1 MHGTKRPTMS
11 RLRVKPEHA
20 PYRVSADRI
29 RIGGVSYGTA
39 AEIADPDGWVW
50 SLLGAMDGTREPDEI
65 VTAVLRSHPG
75 LAEGTVRAGTQQL
88 VSSGYVEDAGAAYPD
103 CLTEREI
110 QRYDRAVRYYR
121 WLDMTP
127 RASSWDPQVLL
138 RRATVTVLGVGG
150 TGGVAALALAAGT
163 SYAIGDFVA
172 ELDDMGFLD
181 SVGGK
186 ARIEPAWPP
195 QSIRWLKPG
204 HVSWLLHPAV
214 PYAAAVPVLAVAALA
229 AARPS
234 LIPTFHS
241 LAWNRHSGL
250 VLAINVAI
258 SWVLTGLHELGH
270 LAVGRAAGVPTRISL
285 STRMQF
291 LVVQTDISGLWAAR
305 RRTRITAYLA
315 GMTVD
320 LLVASGALLI
330 VALADPHG
338 LTRALLSVTAALG
351 ILAIPFQFMVF
362 TRTDLYFVIQDLT
375 KSTSL
380 HADGAAYLRHLF
392 SRAAHAAN
400 PAAARRPDPT
410 LPQPRYQRRVIRGY
424 SAVLVT
430 GVITCVAVEAVFF
443 IPSGLTLVWHAI
455 LEMCSRAPIAIADGV
470 TALTVIV
477 FLLLVRLI
485 IWWRRNRSFLRAQSP
500 GARSTHL
507 PTAAFSQ
514 FCRMAYPTTLTRSA
528 SRLTTKRNI
537 REGPFTRENRT

>member
-1 MHGTKRPTMS
+1 MNPAAATRPALGSSVVRFRELSIREDGDRWIIGRAETGQFIS
-11 RLRVKPEHA
+11 A
-20 PYRVSADRI
+20 PAIAVEII
-29 RIGGVSYGTA
+29 RQLALGRTPDK
-39 AEIADPDGWVW
+39 IA
-50 SLLGAMDGTREPDEI
+50 LTL
-65 VTAVLRSHPG
+65 
-75 LAEGTVRAGTQQL
+75 RAG
-88 VSSGYVEDAGAAYPD
+88 G
-103 CLTEREI
+103 
-110 QRYDRAVRYYR
+110 
-121 WLDMTP
+121 
-127 RASSWDPQVLL
+127 
-138 RRATVTVLGVGG
+138 
-150 TGGVAALALAAGT
+150 GT

-172 ELDDMGFLD
+172 ALDDMGFLS
-181 SVGGK
+181 SVGGT
-186 ARIEPAWPP
+186 ARIEPAQPP
-195 QSIRWLKPG
+195 QSIRWLKPS

-214 PYAAAVPVLAVAALA
+214 PYAAAVPVLVAAALA

-270 LAVGRAAGVPTRISL
+270 LAVGRAAGAPARISL

-338 LTRALLSVTAALG
+338 LTRAVLSVTAALA

-362 TRTDLYFVIQDLT
+362 TRTDLYFVLQDLT

-400 PAAARRPDPT
+400 PAAVRRPDPT
-410 LPQPRYQRRVIRGY
+410 RPQPRHQRRVIRGY
-424 SAVLVT
+424 SAVLLT
-430 GVITCVAVEAVFF
+430 GVTACVAVEAVFF
-443 IPSGLTLVWHAI
+443 IPSGLTLVRHAI
-455 LEMCSRAPIAIADGV
+455 LEMCSRAPIAIADGA
-470 TALTVIV
+470 TALTVIA
-477 FLLLVRLI
+477 FLLVVRVI
-485 IWWRRNRSFLRAQSP
+485 IWWRRNNHWFGRYRIRKLQKGAHP
-500 GARSTHL
+500 G
-507 PTAAFSQ
+507 
-514 FCRMAYPTTLTRSA
+514 
-528 SRLTTKRNI
+528 
-537 REGPFTRENRT
+537 